1 MPAATNPNPGGV
13 FDPSRGIDTP
23 GSVSALGTITAYGVS
38 GGIGY
43 SSGGTGSTVTQATNR
58 TTAVTINTPTG
69 AITTNTA
76 SLAAEA
82 AAAFTVN
89 CSAVAITDV
98 VVVSQR
104 SGSNGGATDVYV
116 SLTAAGSFTI
126 TVMNNNVASGT
137 AETGAIIINYAVI
150 KGATT

>member
-13 FDPSRGIDTP
+13 FDPSRGVDTP
-23 GSVSALGTITAYGVS
+23 GSISGLGSITAYGPAGS
-38 GGIGY
+38 LGY
-43 SSGGTGSTVTQATNR
+43 SSGGTGSSVTQATNR

-89 CSAVAITDV
+89 CSAVAIDRKSV
-98 VVVSQR
+98 V
-104 SGSNGGATDVYV
+104 
-116 SLTAAGSFTI
+116 
-126 TVMNNNVASGT
+126 
-137 AETGAIIINYAVI
+137 
-150 KGATT
+150 